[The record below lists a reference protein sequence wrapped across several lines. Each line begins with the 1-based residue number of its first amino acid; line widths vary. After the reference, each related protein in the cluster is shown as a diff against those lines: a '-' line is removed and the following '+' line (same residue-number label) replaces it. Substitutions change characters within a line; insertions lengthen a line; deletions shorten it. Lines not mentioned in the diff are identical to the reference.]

1 MRTALLGTEHACEAR
16 AGAKVHG
23 TREGHHGQSRP
34 HSPHCPDLQFPPL
47 CTPPRRQPYSRG
59 VTDSLTRSRVWK

>member
-34 HSPHCPDLQFPPL
+34 HSPHCPTCSFHLSA
-47 CTPPRRQPYSRG
+47 PRLG
-59 VTDSLTRSRVWK
+59 DSPIPEA

>member
-16 AGAKVHG
+16 AGAKVHE

-34 HSPHCPDLQFPPL
+34 HSPHCPTCSFHLSAPCL
-47 CTPPRRQPYSRG
+47 G
-59 VTDSLTRSRVWK
+59 DSPIPEA